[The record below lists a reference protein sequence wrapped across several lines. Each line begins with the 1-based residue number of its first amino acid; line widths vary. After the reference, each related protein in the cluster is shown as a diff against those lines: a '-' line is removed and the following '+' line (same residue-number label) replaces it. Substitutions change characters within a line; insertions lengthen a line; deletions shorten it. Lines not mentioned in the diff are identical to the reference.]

1 MRDVL
6 TVATRGTEL
15 AIAQTGSVIALLEE
29 KYPDIRIGIKKIAAE
44 GDKDTRTALWE
55 LKTTGFFTSLLE
67 DALAGGQADF
77 AVHSFKDMP
86 TREREGL
93 TIAAICERH
102 FVEDCLI
109 GADSPGS
116 VEQLKSSA
124 RIGTSSLR
132 RMVQIKNL
140 RPDLEPVPVRGS
152 VPTRIRR
159 LEEGK
164 FDAIILA
171 RAGVER
177 LGLGGKISFCFDPQ
191 QFIPAP
197 AQGALAVQ
205 VKTDDVET
213 NKLISAIDDEK
224 MRIVTSAE
232 RKILQTMRCGCH
244 TPVGAYAK
252 IVGDDIIIWAF
263 ISDLTAGNFIRR
275 QITGPVR
282 DSEKLAEKLAN
293 ELLQAGGREILEN
306 LEK

>member
-6 TVATRGTEL
+6 TIATRGTEL
-15 AIAQTGSVIALLEE
+15 ALAQTQNVISLLKE
-29 KYPDIRIGIKKIAAE
+29 KYPGMRIKIKKVAAE
-44 GDKDTRTALWE
+44 GDKDTRTVLWE
-55 LKTTGFFTSLLE
+55 LKATGFFTSLLE
-67 DALAGGQADF
+67 DALAAGEADF

-86 TREREGL
+86 TKEREGL
-93 TIAAICERH
+93 TIAAVCERRWA
-102 FVEDCLI
+102 EDCLI

-116 VEQLKSSA
+116 IEQLKDSA

-140 RPDLEPVPVRGS
+140 RKDLKPVPVRGS

-171 RAGVER
+171 RAGIER
-177 LGLGGKISFCFDPQ
+177 LGLGEKISFCFDPQ

-205 VKTDDVET
+205 VRADDVET
-213 NKLISAIDDEK
+213 SKLISTINDEK
-224 MRIVTSAE
+224 MRVVTLAE

-244 TPVGAYAK
+244 TPVGAFAK

-263 ISDLTAGNFIRR
+263 VSDLTAENFIRR
-275 QITGPVR
+275 QIAGPIK
-282 DSEKLAEKLAN
+282 DAEKLAEKLAN
-293 ELLQAGGREILEN
+293 ELLQAGGRKILEN
-306 LEK
+306 LKE